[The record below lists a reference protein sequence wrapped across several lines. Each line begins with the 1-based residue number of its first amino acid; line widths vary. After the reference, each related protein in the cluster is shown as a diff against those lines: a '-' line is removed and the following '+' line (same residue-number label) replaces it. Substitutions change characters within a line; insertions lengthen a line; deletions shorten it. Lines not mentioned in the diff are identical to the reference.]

1 VSLPPNGN
9 EDRHF
14 EEESRDQV
22 FAPGPHLRPL
32 AVMHL
37 FGLLALAAVLAVVS
51 LRISGVS
58 TGMLSLSVAIWAA
71 FDLALFLYLR
81 STAPERLSQQTQIKL
96 VHAQI
101 IVDLT
106 GLTVLLHLSG
116 TVANPFSP
124 FYVFPV
130 ILAAALLTRRAAL
143 GYAAVASL
151 LYCGLLLAEA
161 VGWLP
166 NHCLIGISG
175 TPPYPRDALLI
186 AQGLALAGMCFLTAA
201 ATTALVGALRSRA
214 RELATSRQRAELRAA
229 EMQELNQRLQ
239 AANEEYLHGQQHLDG
254 LYAEL
259 QQAYAR
265 LEARS
270 RHMSEL
276 NEQLRA
282 ANAECKLRGEQLAEV
297 NIRLHEANLRLES
310 RSEHM
315 KELNEQLR
323 AANAD
328 CRAKRDE
335 LVEVNARLATAN
347 AKLRELEDMRAQ
359 FTLLVTHELRAPVA
373 AIQSYLKLILEGYVP
388 EAKVRETLAKA
399 EKRAM
404 EQLAL
409 IADLLE
415 LSRIGSADARGQV
428 QPVQIELSLQEQ
440 IDLLA
445 GGARERGITV
455 EANIAV
461 GLPPVLTNP
470 DQIRSLWNNLISN
483 AIKYNRDG
491 GRVDIALRREG
502 DRVIASVGDTGIGIP
517 PEAMPRLFSE
527 FFRADNAKA
536 LSRMGTGLGLSIVK
550 EIVERSGGAIV
561 AESELDK
568 GTTFR
573 LWLPM
578 LGAGGAKATPAGEV
592 AAPEPAAA

>member
-1 VSLPPNGN
+1 
-9 EDRHF
+9 
-14 EEESRDQV
+14 
-22 FAPGPHLRPL
+22 
-32 AVMHL
+32 MHL